1 MRLRWLGLPLLI
13 YAAGSLVG
21 ISSASGAA
29 STTNPSVFVAI
40 HVTITDSK
48 VAIFPKSEP
57 RGSTARFILK
67 NTGSK
72 SVTFSVGKKSPGLGL
87 LFGFR
92 TVLRPGVHKTLLLY
106 LSSRGLVPYYVGRS
120 YGKAKASQR
129 GQLIVGA
136 TCSVCA
142 PPGPPLPP

>member
-1 MRLRWLGLPLLI
+1 MFGLPLLI
-13 YAAGSLVG
+13 YAVSSLFG
-21 ISSASGAA
+21 ISGASGSAR
-29 STTNPSVFVAI
+29 TTNPSVFVAI

-48 VAIFPKSEP
+48 VVVSPRSEP
-57 RGSTARFILK
+57 RGSTARFIMK

-72 SVTFSVGKKSPGLGL
+72 PVTFNVGKQSPGLGIR
-87 LFGFR
+87 FGFK
-92 TVLRPGVHKTLLLY
+92 TTLRPGVHRILLLY
-106 LSSRGLVPYYVGRS
+106 LAARGFVPYYVGGS
-120 YGKAKASQR
+120 YGGAKASQR